1 MSGIYNIGQLCD
13 QTVSR
18 GQVLVFIDTV
28 LDHHN
33 VFYER
38 EAGRTHPYGPQE
50 MATQAHQASR

>member
-33 VFYER
+33 VFFER
-38 EAGRTHPYGPQE
+38 EAGRPSYGPQE
-50 MATQAHQASR
+50 KATQAHQASR